1 MGALIGLFRFLKNYP
16 GKPFV
21 QILRRSV
28 REYPGGR
35 QRYQKHR
42 HRFLPDA
49 DKVIVLHNQGVI
61 ERGTH
66 EELMAKDGFYARL
79 YRLQFERPEITEDMA
94 I

>member
-1 MGALIGLFRFLKNYP
+1 M
-16 GKPFV
+16 
-21 QILRRSV
+21 
-28 REYPGGR
+28 
-35 QRYQKHR
+35 
-42 HRFLPDA
+42 
-49 DKVIVLHNQGVI
+49 LHNQGVI